1 MRRGKQNRFARGGR
15 GPLTVRPAAAGRAAS
30 SVGRAASSVGRAASS
45 VGRAR
50 PEPTGAGPVREV
62 TGR

>member
-30 SVGRAASSVGRAASS
+30 SVGRA
-45 VGRAR
+45 R
-50 PEPTGAGPVREV
+50 PEPAGAGPVREV